1 MTTPNRT
8 FQPPAAPPPR
18 SSWAPRAAAGVA
30 ILSAFAIASP
40 ARAEVYKCAGDGG
53 RPIYQEM
60 PCPKGKELR
69 NFQSDPPEITVLP
82 GAAKADS
89 AIAPAAKPGK
99 DGTADKAAKPRT
111 EKARRGDPAERGHL
125 HSGMSE
131 GDVLARVGPPD
142 ATTGQRGAK
151 QVRWT
156 WLPAEGDP
164 ETVTTVTFLNG
175 IVATV
180 ERTLVKK

>member
-1 MTTPNRT
+1 MTA
-8 FQPPAAPPPR
+8 PPAIPTSQSAPTLR
-18 SSWAPRAAAGVA
+18 CAAAVA
-30 ILSAFAIASP
+30 ILCACAIAP

-60 PCPKGKELR
+60 PCPKGKDLR

-89 AIAPAAKPGK
+89 AAPSVKPGK
-99 DGTADKAAKPRT
+99 DPLADKTAKPRT
-111 EKARRGDPAERGHL
+111 EKPRSGDPAERRHL

-142 ATTGQRGAK
+142 ATSGQRGAK

-180 ERTLVKK
+180 DRTLFKK

>member
-1 MTTPNRT
+1 
-8 FQPPAAPPPR
+8 
-18 SSWAPRAAAGVA
+18 
-30 ILSAFAIASP
+30 
-40 ARAEVYKCAGDGG
+40 
-53 RPIYQEM
+53 M

-82 GAAKADS
+82 GAAKADTTL
-89 AIAPAAKPGK
+89 APAAKPGK
-99 DGTADKAAKPRT
+99 DPTADKTAKPRT
-111 EKARRGDPAERGHL
+111 EKPKSGDPAERRHL

-151 QVRWT
+151 QGRGT
-156 WLPAEGDP
+156 WLPADGDP